1 MKTIAIILALFLAG
15 IGMAAVNGA
24 PQGNATTV
32 PQAIVFE
39 NTGFGG
45 EHRHFFASDPDLT
58 VGNNFWNDRISSIAV
73 ISGNWSFYADPV
85 GKGTPANLKPVT
97 LGPGVY
103 PDVTRVRIE
112 DNSISQIRLES

>member
-1 MKTIAIILALFLAG
+1 MKTIAIILALLLAG
-15 IGMAAVNGA
+15 IGISAA
-24 PQGNATTV
+24 QSNAVV
-32 PQAIVFE
+32 PQLIVFE

-45 EHRHFFASDPDLT
+45 EHRHFFASDMDLT
-58 VGNNFWNDRISSIAV
+58 AGNNFWNDQISSIAV

-85 GKGTPANLKPVT
+85 GEGTTANVVPVT

-103 PDVTRVRIE
+103 PDVKLMHIE